1 MWGLW
6 NIITWGMCF
15 INFSVKILISSFCR
29 LSIKMRHISK
39 MRRSVRKL
47 FQEPT
52 VAQDVA
58 FALGRGTAM
67 NVFCLS

>member
-1 MWGLW
+1 
-6 NIITWGMCF
+6 
-15 INFSVKILISSFCR
+15 
-29 LSIKMRHISK
+29 MRHISK